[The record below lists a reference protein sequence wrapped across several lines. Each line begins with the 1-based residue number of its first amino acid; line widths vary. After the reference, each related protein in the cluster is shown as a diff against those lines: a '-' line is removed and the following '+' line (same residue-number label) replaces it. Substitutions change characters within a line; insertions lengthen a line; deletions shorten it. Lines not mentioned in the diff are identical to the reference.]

1 MQIQLNIVSRSFLSD
16 FVAQANLTYKSDTYR
31 SDLQHR
37 EDHSQ
42 WGKQP
47 KRNHTIFALD
57 MLIDF
62 AMLID
67 MNADAYVDAAD
78 D

>member
-1 MQIQLNIVSRSFLSD
+1 
-16 FVAQANLTYKSDTYR
+16 
-31 SDLQHR
+31 LQHR
-37 EDHSQ
+37 ELHSQ